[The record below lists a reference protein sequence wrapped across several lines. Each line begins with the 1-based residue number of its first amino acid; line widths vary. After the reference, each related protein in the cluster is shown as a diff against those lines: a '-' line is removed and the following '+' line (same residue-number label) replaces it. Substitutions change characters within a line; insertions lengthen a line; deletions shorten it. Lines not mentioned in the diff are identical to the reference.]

1 MGKKYVSLK
10 DEDRQLLELLK
21 SRGSSERV
29 RDRCH
34 ALLLSDKG
42 YDISSLSDIFSV
54 HRDTIGK
61 WIIKWNKEGKDGLLD
76 KDKPGRPRRFTEEEE
91 KK

>member
-1 MGKKYVSLK
+1 MGKKYVLLK
-10 DEDRQLLELLK
+10 EEDRILLELLK

-42 YDISSLSDIFSV
+42 YDMNSLSDIFSV
-54 HRDTIGK
+54 RRDTISN
-61 WIIKWNKEGKDGLLD
+61 WISRWNSEGKEGLLD
-76 KDKPGRPRRFTEEEE
+76 KDKSGRPKHFTGEEE

>member
-10 DEDRQLLELLK
+10 EEDRLLLELLK

-29 RDRCH
+29 RNRCH

-42 YDISSLSDIFSV
+42 YDISTLSDIFSV

-61 WIIKWNKEGKDGLLD
+61 WISKWNAKGKDGLLD
-76 KDKPGRPRRFTEEEE
+76 KDKSGRPRRFTDEE
-91 KK
+91 KKK

>member
-1 MGKKYVSLK
+1 MGKKHVRLK
-10 DEDRQLLELLK
+10 EEDRLLLELLK

-34 ALLLSDKG
+34 ALLLSNKG
-42 YDISSLSDIFSV
+42 YDINTLSDIFSV

-61 WIIKWNKEGKDGLLD
+61 WISKWNTKGKNGLLD
-76 KDKPGRPRRFTEEEE
+76 KDKSGRPKRFTDEEE

>member
-1 MGKKYVSLK
+1 MGSKYVSLSSS
-10 DEDRQLLELLK
+10 DRKLLELLK

-42 YDISSLSDIFSV
+42 FDINTLASIFSV
-54 HRDTIGK
+54 HRDTIGN
-61 WIIKWNKEGKDGLLD
+61 WISRWNTNGKDGLLD
-76 KDKPGRPRRFTEEEE
+76 KEKSGRPRSFTEKEE

>member
-1 MGKKYVSLK
+1 MSLK
-10 DEDRQLLELLK
+10 EEDRQLLELLK
-21 SRGSSERV
+21 NRGSSERV

-42 YDISSLSDIFSV
+42 YDIGSLSDIFSV
-54 HRDTIGK
+54 HRDTVSN
-61 WIIKWNKEGKDGLLD
+61 WITKWNTKGKDGLLD
-76 KDKPGRPRRFTEEEE
+76 KDKPGRPRRFTEDEE

>member
-1 MGKKYVSLK
+1 MGKKYVSLN
-10 DEDRQLLELLK
+10 ESDRTLIELLK

-42 YDISSLSDIFSV
+42 YDISSLSDIFAV
-54 HRDTIGK
+54 HRDTIGI
-61 WIIKWNKEGKDGLLD
+61 WISKWNKEGKDGLLD
-76 KDKPGRPRRFTEEEE
+76 KGKSGRPKRFTEEEE

>member
-1 MGKKYVSLK
+1 MGKKHVLLK
-10 DEDRQLLELLK
+10 EEDRALLELLK

-42 YDISSLSDIFSV
+42 YDINSLSDIFSV
-54 HRDTIGK
+54 RRDTISN
-61 WIIKWNKEGKDGLLD
+61 WISRWNTEGKAGLLD
-76 KDKPGRPRRFTEEEE
+76 KDKSGRPKHFTEEEE

>member
-10 DEDRQLLELLK
+10 EEDRILLELLK

-42 YDISSLSDIFSV
+42 YDINALSDIFAV
-54 HRDTIGK
+54 HRDTVSN
-61 WIIKWNKEGKDGLLD
+61 WISKWNSMGKAGLLD
-76 KDKPGRPRRFTEEEE
+76 KDKPGRPRRFSQEEE